1 MKVEIARIPSSSIA
15 PNEAFMV
22 DIPNNLDGLTAVIV
36 RSSKK
41 LTAWINSCPHDGDSF
56 VMTQNIYGTKSSIG
70 FNACTIR
77 QYLSQIQ
84 AFVMTAPAEAR
95 I

>member
-22 DIPNNLDGLTAVIV
+22 DIPNNLDGLTAIIV

-41 LTAWINSCPHDGDSF
+41 LTAWINSCPHDGRQLCNDPKYLS
-56 VMTQNIYGTKSSIG
+56 TN
-70 FNACTIR
+70 R
-77 QYLSQIQ
+77 QYKPSTTSHHSPFL
-84 AFVMTAPAEAR
+84 
-95 I
+95 